1 MGRFAAGVFFAFID
15 LVRAL
20 PSTLMALLVIVGL
33 GSGQWQLMAATGI
46 AFSPLVAYVAR
57 SVYQREASREYVL
70 AARSFGGSRMHILKL
85 HLFPNIMGALITQ
98 LGIVLPRC
106 IVTESVLSFLGLGSS
121 PDEPTWGRMIADAAP
136 MMERAPHEVI
146 VPLCA
151 LVLLTFSLSLLANE
165 WRERLD
171 PIRRLE
177 RCGGFIMHKLWLLA
191 STVGKGLL
199 QCVLIVALTFLFC
212 RTIPGDAVDVLGL
225 EGGLTAEQAAAIRQ
239 ALKLDD
245 PWLVQFGDWLSAASR
260 GDLGQSLRFGRSVS
274 DMLLNAIPVTLQLA
288 GWAFVLGLFLAL
300 GLSLWAAA
308 RQSAFAD
315 SLVEGL
321 NAWSIAMPT
330 FCAGVIFILLFC
342 IELHWLPVIGSFVLP
357 AVIMGLDSGG
367 TIVKPLREELKES
380 AALPY
385 VRTAKAKGLAPLRI
399 AVFHILPN
407 AAGILLSLSGLVA
420 GSLVAGTLTM
430 EILFGLPGIG
440 SLALNAIQ
448 GRDTP
453 VVLAAVSFIAVS
465 LVLINTVVDALHKLF
480 DPRMTP

>member
-1 MGRFAAGVFFAFID
+1 MSVDKLAVIVITDGLRRDSIEAQSTPALDVLRGESVWLRRHRSAAPSVTRVCSATIATGCYPLRHELAGNKLCLLDHGKLRLLDVGVPSFFSLCRELRGHVLGVPTLAQRTEAAGGLRRGSCRPEGLRRRLSMLKASPSGADKIQSFPDLRQILLYAALGGIVLAALFAPWLTDVSPLDQDLMNLDQPFSPAHPLGTDSLGRDILARLVYGARTTLEISLGGTFIAFFIGAGIGLTALSMGRFAAGVFFAFID

-85 HLFPNIMGALITQ
+85 HLLPNIMGALITQ

-177 RCGGFIMHKLWLLA
+177 RC
-191 STVGKGLL
+191 
-199 QCVLIVALTFLFC
+199 
-212 RTIPGDAVDVLGL
+212 
-225 EGGLTAEQAAAIRQ
+225 
-239 ALKLDD
+239 
-245 PWLVQFGDWLSAASR
+245 
-260 GDLGQSLRFGRSVS
+260 
-274 DMLLNAIPVTLQLA
+274 
-288 GWAFVLGLFLAL
+288 
-300 GLSLWAAA
+300 
-308 RQSAFAD
+308 
-315 SLVEGL
+315 
-321 NAWSIAMPT
+321 
-330 FCAGVIFILLFC
+330 
-342 IELHWLPVIGSFVLP
+342 
-357 AVIMGLDSGG
+357 
-367 TIVKPLREELKES
+367 
-380 AALPY
+380 
-385 VRTAKAKGLAPLRI
+385 
-399 AVFHILPN
+399 
-407 AAGILLSLSGLVA
+407 
-420 GSLVAGTLTM
+420 
-430 EILFGLPGIG
+430 
-440 SLALNAIQ
+440 
-448 GRDTP
+448 
-453 VVLAAVSFIAVS
+453 
-465 LVLINTVVDALHKLF
+465 
-480 DPRMTP
+480 

>member
-1 MGRFAAGVFFAFID
+1 MSVDKLAVIVITDGLRRDSIEAQSTPALDVLRGESVWLRRHRSAAPSVTRVCSATIATGCYPLRHELAGNKLCLLDHGKLRLLDVGVPSFFSLCRELRGHVLGVPTLAQRTEAAG
-15 LVRAL
+15 
-20 PSTLMALLVIVGL
+20 GL
-33 GSGQWQLMAATGI
+33 RMYGN
-46 AFSPLVAYVAR
+46 
-57 SVYQREASREYVL
+57 AS
-70 AARSFGGSRMHILKL
+70 
-85 HLFPNIMGALITQ
+85 
-98 LGIVLPRC
+98 
-106 IVTESVLSFLGLGSS
+106 
-121 PDEPTWGRMIADAAP
+121 
-136 MMERAPHEVI
+136 
-146 VPLCA
+146 
-151 LVLLTFSLSLLANE
+151 
-165 WRERLD
+165 
-171 PIRRLE
+171 
-177 RCGGFIMHKLWLLA
+177 
-191 STVGKGLL
+191 
-199 QCVLIVALTFLFC
+199 
-212 RTIPGDAVDVLGL
+212 PGDAVDVLGL

-245 PWLVQFGDWLSAASR
+245 PWLVQFGDWLSAASH

-465 LVLINTVVDALHKLF
+465 LVLINTAVDALHKLF